1 MTGEWDSQE
10 LVLWENNV
18 FSLAFTFPR
27 QFLGSA
33 SPVRL
38 SKLLQALTLTVAPHS
53 LIMRP

>member
-1 MTGEWDSQE
+1 MTGEWEGQE
-10 LVLWENNV
+10 LVLWENV
-18 FSLAFTFPR
+18 FSPSFTFPR

-38 SKLLQALTLTVAPHS
+38 SKLLRALTLTVAPHS